1 MQVGKL
7 TPTDLGIAMMTLADA
22 GILHIPLIRKLQKVG
37 CALRGGRVGTSG
49 FDPRQD
55 TGFRVGVQLGPH
67 GSGAGCVTAATCLR

>member
-37 CALRGGRVGTSG
+37 CALRGDVWEQVASTRDKT
-49 FDPRQD
+49 Q
-55 TGFRVGVQLGPH
+55 
-67 GSGAGCVTAATCLR
+67 GSGLGCSWDLTVQVLAV